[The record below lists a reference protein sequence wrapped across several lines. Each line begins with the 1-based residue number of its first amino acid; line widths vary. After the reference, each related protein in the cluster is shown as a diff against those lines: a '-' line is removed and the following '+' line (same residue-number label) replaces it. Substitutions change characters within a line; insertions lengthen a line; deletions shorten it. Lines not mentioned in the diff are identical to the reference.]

1 MKMTSGIKTIMFDM
15 GGVLINLNKQ
25 ACIDAYKALGYD
37 RVEEFIG
44 NYLQKGPFLDLESG
58 QISPEQF
65 RDAIRREIPRPVTD
79 RQIDDAFIAFLVD
92 MPDYTLDMLLQLKK
106 RYQIFLLSNTNGII
120 MDYVRRHI
128 FNRQGWSMEHYFDR
142 MFLSYQM
149 GLVKPDPAIFEQVV
163 AETGILPSETLFL
176 DDSSKNTETAEKL
189 GFRAFVVTQGEDFR
203 YIFDEK

>member
-1 MKMTSGIKTIMFDM
+1 M

-58 QISPEQF
+58 QISLEQF
-65 RDAIRREIPRPVTD
+65 RDVIRREIPRPVTD

-120 MDYVRRHI
+120 MDYVRQHI
-128 FNRQGWSMEHYFDR
+128 FNRQGRSMEHYFDR

-149 GLVKPDPAIFEQVV
+149 GMVKPNPAIFEQVV

-176 DDSSKNTETAEKL
+176 DDSSQNTEVAEKL
-189 GFRAFVVTQGEDFR
+189 GFNSFVVTQGEDFR

>member
-1 MKMTSGIKTIMFDM
+1 M

-120 MDYVRRHI
+120 MDYVRQHI
-128 FNRQGWSMEHYFDR
+128 FNRQGRSMEHYFDR

-149 GLVKPDPAIFEQVV
+149 GMVKPNPAIFEQVV

-176 DDSSKNTETAEKL
+176 DDSSQNTETAEKL
-189 GFRAFVVTQGEDFR
+189 GFNSFVVTQGEDFR

>member
-1 MKMTSGIKTIMFDM
+1 MTSGIKTIMFDM

-120 MDYVRRHI
+120 MDYVRQHI
-128 FNRQGWSMEHYFDR
+128 FNRQGRSMEHYFDR

-149 GLVKPDPAIFEQVV
+149 GMVKPNPAIFEQVV

-176 DDSSKNTETAEKL
+176 DDSSQNTEVAEKL
-189 GFRAFVVTQGEDFR
+189 GFNSFVVTQGEDFR

>member
-1 MKMTSGIKTIMFDM
+1 M

-44 NYLQKGPFLDLESG
+44 TYLQKGTFLDLESG

-120 MDYVRRHI
+120 MDYVRQHI
-128 FNRQGWSMEHYFDR
+128 FNRQGRSMEHYFDR

-149 GLVKPDPAIFEQVV
+149 GMVKPNPAIFEQVV

-189 GFRAFVVTQGEDFR
+189 GFRTFVVTQGEDFR

>member
-1 MKMTSGIKTIMFDM
+1 
-15 GGVLINLNKQ
+15 
-25 ACIDAYKALGYD
+25 
-37 RVEEFIG
+37 
-44 NYLQKGPFLDLESG
+44 
-58 QISPEQF
+58 
-65 RDAIRREIPRPVTD
+65 
-79 RQIDDAFIAFLVD
+79 

-120 MDYVRRHI
+120 MDYVRQHI
-128 FNRQGWSMEHYFDR
+128 FNRQGRSMEHYFDR

-149 GLVKPDPAIFEQVV
+149 GMVKPNPAIFEQVV

-189 GFRAFVVTQGEDFR
+189 GFRTFVVTQGEDFR

>member
-1 MKMTSGIKTIMFDM
+1 M

-79 RQIDDAFIAFLVD
+79 RQIDDAFISFLVD

-120 MDYVRRHI
+120 MDYVRQHI
-128 FNRQGWSMEHYFDR
+128 FNRQGRSMEHYFDR

-149 GLVKPDPAIFEQVV
+149 GMVKPNPAIFEQVV

-176 DDSSKNTETAEKL
+176 DDSSQNTEVAEKL
-189 GFRAFVVTQGEDFR
+189 GFNSFVVTQGEDFR

>member
-120 MDYVRRHI
+120 MDYVRQHI
-128 FNRQGWSMEHYFDR
+128 FNRQGRSMEHYFDR

-149 GLVKPDPAIFEQVV
+149 GMVKPNPAIFEQVV

-176 DDSSKNTETAEKL
+176 DDSSQNTEVAEKL
-189 GFRAFVVTQGEDFR
+189 GFNSFVVTQGEDFR

>member
-1 MKMTSGIKTIMFDM
+1 M

-120 MDYVRRHI
+120 MDYVRQHI
-128 FNRQGWSMEHYFDR
+128 FNRQGRSMEHYFDR

-149 GLVKPDPAIFEQVV
+149 GMVKPNPAIFEQVV

-176 DDSSKNTETAEKL
+176 DDSSQNTEVAEKL
-189 GFRAFVVTQGEDFR
+189 GFNSFVVTQGEDFR